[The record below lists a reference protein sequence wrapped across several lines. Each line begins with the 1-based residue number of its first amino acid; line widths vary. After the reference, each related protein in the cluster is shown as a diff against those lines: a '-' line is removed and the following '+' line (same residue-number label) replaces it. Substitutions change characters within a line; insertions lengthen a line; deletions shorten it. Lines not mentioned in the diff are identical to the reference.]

1 MLRFQI
7 FHKSFMLQ
15 PPGQTLKGQTL
26 KLKGCSLKN
35 FKKFFKPQPLGQ
47 IPKTHPKLKATVSRI
62 LKIFQPQPSDQ
73 ILKKESYGLNNF
85 RNSSSPNSLAK
96 PPKDFQNRALTIENF
111 KNLSH
116 SSSQTKAS
124 KWQAPERFLNFCDG
138 FQRSSK
144 MKGCGLKNVN
154 NFSGRGNQ
162 ARNSNFNGGLQLK
175 E

>member
-1 MLRFQI
+1 MPQPSRPDAQRPDAQIEGLQLEEFQ
-7 FHKSFMLQ
+7 
-15 PPGQTLKGQTL
+15 
-26 KLKGCSLKN
+26 
-35 FKKFFKPQPLGQ
+35 KFFKPQPLGQ

-96 PPKDFQNRALTIENF
+96 PPKDFQNKALTFENF
-111 KNLSH
+111 KNSSH
-116 SSSQTKAS
+116 SSSQAKPS
-124 KWQAPERFLNFCDG
+124 KWQAPQGFLNFCDG

-154 NFSGRGNQ
+154 SF
-162 ARNSNFNGGLQLK
+162 
-175 E
+175 